1 MEGKYRQMICL
12 ESVYTLIESSFDFL
26 LVVDANESI
35 IYVSPLLIRTCCPG
49 DSNGSSKHLD
59 NILDQE
65 SLKSFRNAM
74 EQMHEGSRGVIA
86 LFTAQMDKA
95 SSLPMKVGY
104 IESVQ
109 GGIYLFFGSLIDG
122 LRKVRDWEKEE
133 RVKELS
139 CLYSV
144 AEWIDVS
151 ASIKEFFTKLPEYLS
166 RGMRSP
172 DEAVV
177 FSIYQGEEYGQKPS
191 ENDYISVDLIVDG
204 EHKGEIMA
212 GYISGTNELL
222 PEEQKMLNEI
232 GRMLSIAL
240 ERKELSEKMALNEEE
255 EEELN
260 NRLSRL
266 ETEINERA
274 KELEEQKQK
283 LSTADSYLDR
293 VNRSWEETR
302 HRLETMFQA
311 IPGEVMLIDLN
322 RNVVMSNKDEIEPG
336 DKCYR
341 TYFNRDTPCRDC
353 RLGKIRRDKTP
364 ITITM
369 RDGERFLEVHTL
381 PVYNQEEEV
390 EGILEFYRDVT
401 LEKTYEQQ
409 LQQADK
415 LASLGQLVSGIGHEI
430 NNPNQFIRGNIKI
443 IRQAITDML
452 PIIDDFK
459 KDHPDLKIARL
470 KYDFFREH
478 VMTLI
483 DDMSHGS
490 ERIKGIVEGLRGF
503 ARKDD
508 GLLVDTVD
516 VNTLIE
522 ATTRLVKNEV
532 HKHAEI
538 VLELGND
545 VEKFTGNSQKIEQIF
560 VNLIVN
566 AAQAIPD
573 DKKGLITVRT
583 YMNSG
588 DNVVIEIEDNGKG
601 MDEKTQKQIFD
612 PFFTTKRAKGGTG
625 LGLAIAFR
633 IVEEHKGNVSVSS
646 TPGIG
651 TKFMIRIPVKE
662 DESEDGKVNK

>member
-1 MEGKYRQMICL
+1 MIRL
-12 ESVYTLIESSFDFL
+12 ESLYTVIESSFDFL
-26 LVVDANESI
+26 LVVDANEKI
-35 IYVSPLLIRTCCPG
+35 VYVSPLLKRTCSPENCDVSG
-49 DSNGSSKHLD
+49 THLD
-59 NILDQE
+59 DILDGE
-65 SLKSFRNAM
+65 SLQSFRSTM
-74 EQMHEGSRGVIA
+74 DKMHEGARGVIA
-86 LFTAQMDKA
+86 LFTTQTDK
-95 SSLPMKVGY
+95 SYPIPMKVGY
-104 IESVQ
+104 IESVH
-109 GGIYLFFGSLIDG
+109 GGIYLFFGAQVDA
-122 LRKVRDWEKEE
+122 LRRVSNWEKEE

-144 AEWIDVS
+144 AEWIEVS

-166 RGMRSP
+166 RGMRTP

-177 FSIYQGEEYGQKPS
+177 YSMFQGEEYGQQPS
-191 ENDYISVDLIVDG
+191 EDDYISVDLMISG
-204 EHKGEIMA
+204 EHKGEIRV
-212 GYISGTNELL
+212 GYISGTHEHL

-232 GRMLSIAL
+232 GRMLSVAL
-240 ERKELSEKMALNEEE
+240 ERKELYERIALEQEE

-260 NRLSRL
+260 SRL
-266 ETEINERA
+266 RKLEVEIDER
-274 KELEEQKQK
+274 ERDLEEQKQK
-283 LSTADSYLDR
+283 LSSADSYLDR

-302 HRLETMFQA
+302 HRLETMFRV

-322 RNVVMSNKDEIEPG
+322 RNVVMSNQDDIEPG

-353 RLGKIRRDKTP
+353 RLGKIKRDKTP
-364 ITITM
+364 ITITI
-369 RDGERFLEVHTL
+369 RDGDRFMEVHTL

-390 EGILEFYRDVT
+390 DGILEFYRDVT

-409 LQQADK
+409 IQQADK

-443 IRQAITDML
+443 IKQAITDML
-452 PIIDDFK
+452 PIVDAYGE
-459 KDHPDLKIARL
+459 DHPDLKIARL

-478 VMTLI
+478 IMTLV
-483 DDMSHGS
+483 DDMTHGS

-503 ARKDD
+503 ARKDE

-516 VNTLIE
+516 VNTLLE

-545 VEKFTGNSQKIEQIF
+545 LAKFTGNSQKIEQIF

-573 DKKGLITVRT
+573 DRKGLITVRT
-583 YMNSG
+583 YMDHS
-588 DNVVIEIEDNGKG
+588 DNVIIEI
-601 MDEKTQKQIFD
+601 
-612 PFFTTKRAKGGTG
+612 
-625 LGLAIAFR
+625 
-633 IVEEHKGNVSVSS
+633 
-646 TPGIG
+646 
-651 TKFMIRIPVKE
+651 
-662 DESEDGKVNK
+662 